1 MFKRRNLGDDVF
13 YDMSVDIGKAKIAPL
28 VAVGELSMI
37 DPKQVEDGGVEV
49 VNMHGIGCPM
59 GILTVGRIACYH
71 PGRSGCNRTRRIA
84 RR

>member
-28 VAVGELSMI
+28 VAVGKFSMI
-37 DPKQVEDGGVEV
+37 NPKQVEDSGIEI

-59 GILTVGRIACYH
+59 IFVWPYH
-71 PGRSGCNRTRRIA
+71 ISITIS
-84 RR
+84 